1 MIDAGPA
8 LRAIT
13 NQLKPGISQMNEKPL
28 LGIAFLR
35 MIFGFARAGGQ
46 FTLLTGQ
53 HPTKLTK
60 K

>member
-8 LRAIT
+8 LRVIAK
-13 NQLKPGISQMNEKPL
+13 QLEPGLSHMNEKSL

-46 FTLLTGQ
+46 FTPSTGQ
-53 HPTKLTK
+53 ILTK
-60 K
+60 

>member
-13 NQLKPGISQMNEKPL
+13 NQLEPGISQMNEKPL
-28 LGIAFLR
+28 SGIAFLR

-46 FTLLTGQ
+46 FTFLTGQ
-53 HPTKLTK
+53 PLTK
-60 K
+60 